1 MMDKVQI
8 YSNRVICCAQEETTD
23 TYTAKFVICDFSV
36 NENRRQLNQD
46 TIKNWMGTLV
56 NKPLVGKIV
65 TTSKGSDFTGHNMKI
80 VWKKDENGNV
90 YKDAEFD
97 TDAFGTFTNVAIEKI
112 DDVDC
117 VVATCEIWKRFT
129 KACALILKRIEN
141 GTLNSSWEIT
151 ILDSHNEL
159 REGKII
165 KVMAPMV
172 LTKTGCIIS
181 QMPM

>member
-65 TTSKGSDFTGHNMKI
+65 TTSKGSDFTGHILLSIEDI
-80 VWKKDENGNV
+80 VKYCPLRLVTLEAFRELKSWYERFSFIDLEPSLDNPET
-90 YKDAEFD
+90 EF
-97 TDAFGTFTNVAIEKI
+97 I
-112 DDVDC
+112 
-117 VVATCEIWKRFT
+117 
-129 KACALILKRIEN
+129 LIL
-141 GTLNSSWEIT
+141 IT
-151 ILDSHNEL
+151 DGLVIP
-159 REGKII
+159 K
-165 KVMAPMV
+165 KMV
-172 LTKTGCIIS
+172 GGLSMTH
-181 QMPM
+181 